1 MKRRPMVSRR
11 NKNPLP
17 VEENF
22 PFMLPINIRCNSC
35 AEYIYQGTNLFVY
48 KEEVLDEKYP
58 DFESH
63 QICLKCTSCSAKIW
77 VRSDPKNKDYAVVSG
92 GTKVAVS
99 KKRKRE
105 AEEGG
110 DAPKSLE
117 NTTLGSRTKR
127 DEMKSMKLRKML
139 DLLVHTAQCVSAKCQ
154 YTNCSKVKRLFNH
167 GIHCKI
173 STTGGCVLC
182 KKMWYLLQ
190 LHARGC
196 KESVCHV
203 PRCRDLK
210 EHIRMRKQES
220 DSRQKSCH
228 DGDDETESCR
238 GCQSC

>member
-1 MKRRPMVSRR
+1 MTLVFLFAFSSRSRKKRRPMESRR

-22 PFMLPINIRCNSC
+22 PYIRCNSC

-92 GTKVAVS
+92 ATKVAVS

-105 AEEGG
+105 AEEG
-110 DAPKSLE
+110 
-117 NTTLGSRTKR
+117 SRTKR
-127 DEMKSMKLRKML
+127 DEMKSMELRKML

-154 YTNCSKVKRLFNH
+154 YTNCSKVKGLFNH
-167 GIHCKI
+167 GKRCKI
-173 STTGGCVLC
+173 SATGGCVLC

-210 EHIRMRKQES
+210 EHIRMLKQES

-238 GCQSC
+238 GCQSR